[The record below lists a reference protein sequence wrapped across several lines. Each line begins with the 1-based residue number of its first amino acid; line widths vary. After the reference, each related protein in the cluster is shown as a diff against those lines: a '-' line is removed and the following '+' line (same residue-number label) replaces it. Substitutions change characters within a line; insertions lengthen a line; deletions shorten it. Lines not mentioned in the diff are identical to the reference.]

1 MTRQLSVKLHS
12 SSLIAR
18 IAACKLKERSV
29 AITIGRHICLY
40 GISKEDFLKD
50 KSWVCHELAH
60 VEQYAQHGFLR
71 FIFLYLKESRKN
83 GYFNNRFE
91 ADARNREQEFSLL
104 EKYAIA

>member
-1 MTRQLSVKLHS
+1 MVRLHEN
-12 SSLIAR
+12 SLIAR
-18 IAACKLKERSV
+18 MAAYKLKERSV
-29 AITIGRHICLY
+29 AITVGRYICLY

-71 FIFLYLKESRKN
+71 FIFLYLKESAKS

-91 ADARNREQEFSLL
+91 ADARSREQEFSLL
-104 EKYAIA
+104 EKYQIH